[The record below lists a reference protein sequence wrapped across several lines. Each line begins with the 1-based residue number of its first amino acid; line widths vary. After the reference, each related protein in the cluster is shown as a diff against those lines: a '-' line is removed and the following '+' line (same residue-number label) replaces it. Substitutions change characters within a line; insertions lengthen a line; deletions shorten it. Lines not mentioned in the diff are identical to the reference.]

1 MFFMK
6 NKSKNEQIFD
16 KTINKVK
23 TELNISSM
31 NFYDISKIYENGVKE
46 LKEINKNEA
55 IDSKLIDSLVLLKN
69 SQLNFINKY
78 LSSIQF
84 LNSPIYVHA
93 ESYNVE
99 KENLKSDLK
108 LLSELKS
115 FYSKANLKNLKKL
128 KNSTDIFSINTD
140 PRESVF
146 SSMNSVSRAFNPN
159 NFSIY
164 EELGQKS
171 ESIAEAYSETK
182 KILNKLDLNSQNE
195 DREMKKYAERAT
207 KFYIGYYNFKRSAFF
222 GNKKNDNS
230 LAFYIVKINSLIANY
245 SLPNSLQNLID
256 INTKELDQMIR
267 K

>member
-1 MFFMK
+1 MK
-6 NKSKNEQIFD
+6 NKSKNEQIVD

-23 TELNISSM
+23 TELKMFSM
-31 NFYDISKIYENGVKE
+31 NFYDISKIYETGVKE
-46 LKEINKNEA
+46 LKEIDKNRA
-55 IDSKLIDSLVLLKN
+55 IDSGFIESLVLLKN

-78 LSSIQF
+78 LNSVQF
-84 LNSPIYVHA
+84 LNSPGYVHA

-99 KENLKSDLK
+99 KENLESDLK

-128 KNSTDIFSINTD
+128 KNSIDIFSINTD

-171 ESIAEAYSETK
+171 ESIAEEYCEIK
-182 KILNKLDLNSQNE
+182 KALNKLDLNSEKE
-195 DREMKKYAERAT
+195 DIEMKKYAESAT

-222 GNKKNDNS
+222 GNKKNDN
-230 LAFYIVKINSLIANY
+230 LLTLYTVKINSLISRY
-245 SLPNSLQNLID
+245 SLANSDRIA
-256 INTKELDQMIR
+256 IDQMLR